1 MASDPKMKPFLV
13 RCRRNIP
20 RGASLVRASLATAD
34 PNDTILDVGVSGV
47 LNDGANVLERKYDYK
62 EQIVACDIGSVEEF
76 QQNFPMVR
84 FIRIEANKPFP
95 FHDLRFDIAT
105 AVLEDVGSRQN
116 QKLFVAELGRVA
128 KRVFI
133 SVRL

>member
-1 MASDPKMKPFLV
+1 MKPFLV
-13 RCRRNIP
+13 RCRRDIP
-20 RGASLVRASLATAD
+20 RGASLVRASLATVD
-34 PNDTILDVGVSGV
+34 PNDTILDVWVSGV

-62 EQIVACDIGSVEEF
+62 EQIMACGIGSVDEF
-76 QQNFPMVR
+76 QQSFPMVR
-84 FIRIEANKPFP
+84 YIQIEADKPFP
-95 FHDLRFDIAT
+95 FDDLRFDIAT
-105 AVLEDVGSRQN
+105 ANAVLEHVGSRQN